1 MDSTPVGT
9 IGKHFADLEDP
20 RVDRTKLHPLLD
32 IITVAICAVI
42 CGADTWVEV
51 EDYGKAKEEWL
62 KGFLQLPNGIPSHDT
77 FGRVFA
83 SLDPEQFED
92 CFLRWIQ
99 AVSVITEGQVVAI
112 DGKTLRRSHDRT
124 LGKEAIQMVGAWA
137 SANRLVLGQV
147 KVDEGSNEI
156 TAIPELLRVLEIAGC
171 IVTIDA
177 LGCQKEIARQI
188 VEAGADY
195 VLALKANQGRLYDDV
210 VGFFEHAE
218 RIGFRGVESDWHRT
232 VDKGHGRIEIR
243 QCQTISDPEYIET
256 LCDVADWAELHSI
269 VRVTSERRIGDEA
282 TVQDRYYIA
291 SLEGD
296 AKESLWAVR
305 DHWGVENCVHWV
317 LDIAFREDDS
327 RVRKGHGAQNLS
339 ILRRIALNL
348 LRHEP
353 TAKSGV
359 KARRLRA
366 GWDNAYLL
374 KVLAGL
380 AQ

>member
-92 CFLRWIQ
+92 CFLRWIR

-147 KVDEGSNEI
+147 KVNEGSNEI

-243 QCQTISDPEYIET
+243 QCRTISDPEYIET
-256 LCDVADWAELHSI
+256 LCDVVDWAELHSI
-269 VRVTSERRIGDEA
+269 VRVTSERRIGDE
-282 TVQDRYYIA
+282 TTIQDRYYIA

-305 DHWGVENCVHWV
+305 NHWGVENCVHWV

-348 LRHEP
+348 LKHEP

-374 KVLAGL
+374 KVLARL